1 MLKRIAQWWSDWEQE
16 QLNVLDDPGIADTL
30 GPGYRRY
37 AAQKIGELSQIE
49 RQQLREFCIAYRGR
63 RLWIALAKMLLAFSA
78 AGLLVHLLFPSQR
91 SLPYIVMMAN
101 LIGFTAAMVLASVWF
116 NYRKI
121 ANNKPRILWSIVLW
135 AMAGILAGAVLS
147 YATGDKSL
155 DVILSNLPR
164 KLALATLGAVMLV
177 GVPLVIIGALRNR
190 HYESLTLQLQLE
202 AERERMARE
211 LSESQLRLLRAQ
223 IEPHFLFNTLGA
235 VQQLAENRAPEAA
248 SLTANLIA
256 FLRASLKEMRS
267 EQATLGAEFKLVEA
281 YLQVM
286 QPRLGARLRY
296 SLSLPDALV
305 SVSVP
310 SMILLT
316 LVENAIKHGIE
327 PALRGGDVNVSAL
340 QAGGN
345 VVIRVVDT
353 GAGMSAAPGAGVGL
367 DNVRHRL
374 QLVHGAAASLTL
386 SDNDHGDG
394 VAAEIVIPFPSNR
407 KTA

>member
-1 MLKRIAQWWSDWEQE
+1 MLKRIATWYRDWEQE
-16 QLNVLDDPGIADTL
+16 QLDVLDDPSIAATMA
-30 GPGYRRY
+30 PGYRRY
-37 AAQKIGELSQIE
+37 CAQKVGELSAIE
-49 RQQLREFCIAYRGR
+49 RMQLREFSIAYRGR
-63 RLWIALAKMLLAFSA
+63 RLWIALAKLVVGFCA
-78 AGLLVHLLFPSQR
+78 AGMLFHMLFASR
-91 SLPYIVMMAN
+91 SSLPYNLMMAN
-101 LIGFTAAMVLASVWF
+101 LIGFTVTMTMASVWF
-116 NYRKI
+116 SYRKI
-121 ANNKPRILWSIVLW
+121 ASNKWRLLWRVMLW
-135 AMAGILAGAVLS
+135 AMLGIVVGALVS
-147 YATGDKSL
+147 YAAGDRSL
-155 DVILSNLPR
+155 DDILTDLPR
-164 KLALATLGAVMLV
+164 NLAKAALGATMLV
-177 GVPLVIIGALRNR
+177 GVPLMVIGALRNR

-235 VQQLAENRAPEAA
+235 VQQLAEHRAPEAA

-256 FLRASLKEMRS
+256 FLRASLSEMRC
-267 EQATLGAEFKLVEA
+267 EQASLGAEFKLVEA

-296 SLSLPDALV
+296 NLDLPDGLA
-305 SVSVP
+305 SVSMP

-327 PALRGGDVNVSAL
+327 PALRGGDVCVSASL
-340 QAGGN
+340 IGAN

-353 GAGMSAAPGAGVGL
+353 GAGMSASPGAGVGL

-374 QLVHGAAASLTL
+374 QLAYGNAGSLTL
-386 SDNDHGDG
+386 SDNQHADG
-394 VAAEIVIPFPSNR
+394 VAAEIIIPFQLDQ